1 MTITTDYNGWQCA
14 ANAGQTGPAASGLE
28 HHVASLAFLYGQR

>member
-14 ANAGQTGPAASGLE
+14 SAAGQTAAAMHGLE